1 MTILSTDLV
10 KQFVESTHDET
21 ETKEPSRFY
30 GTASVRPDGIYVILD
45 GSTIPTPVSMATDAQ
60 TGDRVLVEIVNH
72 QARVIQNI
80 NKSNSD
86 IVAGRIE
93 HDETGVF
100 QELRV
105 GKEYVNTLIAS
116 DITADSIVADRAKI
130 EVLETGKA
138 NITDLNAV
146 KADIETLETTK
157 LSAEDADIRYL
168 NVDFSKIDKAWLQ
181 EFYAQ
186 SGIIKDLVIGES
198 TVTGH
203 LVGVTIS
210 GDLIEGNTVKA
221 DKLVIKGEDG
231 LYYKLNIE
239 GGSTVTEQ
247 LTKEMLQNGLDGNN
261 IIANTITAEKIS
273 VKDLIAFDA
282 TIGGFNIGE
291 NSLYSGVKS
300 SIDNTTRGT
309 YMDNQGQI
317 YFGDSNNYLKYYKF
331 ADNDWRLEV
340 AAKNIIFGAS
350 GKDVEEAFEDV
361 QGTIDG
367 VQNNLDNLEIG
378 GKNYVL
384 KTDEFS
390 STKNGITIEY
400 DEYSYHIYGTN
411 TKTDSNYSLYTFVSP
426 IDNVFEPGVVYTV
439 STTAPLPNG
448 VYLGMNTQ
456 DLSGKETQ
464 VASNSYL
471 YGNGSRTSNTFTCK
485 TDINGKFIGFFGIA
499 STCGTIDVTLKIKL
513 EKGNKATDWTPAP
526 EDVDADID
534 NVWEKADNAQISID
548 NLEIGGRNLVTNSVN
563 LSDFKIESSTY
574 TTRTIT
580 DDYCIVNR
588 LVNADSSSSHYGIYK
603 DIPVT
608 AGEEYTVSCT
618 VKEITGRM
626 RLGLGYDASEWT
638 GLGVWDLSVGR
649 FSRTVTAPSSATFI
663 RIYIAGN
670 DGVNG
675 GSVTVSSIKLEKGNK
690 ATDWTPAPEDIDS
703 RTTVLE
709 AASAKEL
716 VRNGFAEFT
725 NDPKLTLGKTTSP
738 WKVVV
743 KNDGIFLQK
752 SSNDVASLSKEMSS
766 EETTL
771 RADNARLANVK
782 FRSANGVGKLGIV
795 AQSNGHVSLKEI

>member
-93 HDETGVF
+93 YDETGVF
-100 QELRV
+100 KELRV

-130 EVLETGKA
+130 EVLEAGKA

-273 VKDLIAFDA
+273 VDDLIAFDA
-282 TIGGFNIGE
+282 TIGGFNIGS
-291 NSLYSGVKS
+291 NSIYSGVKD
-300 SIDNTTRGT
+300 SINNTTRGIYLDT
-309 YMDNQGQI
+309 EGQL
-317 YFGDSNNYLKYYKF
+317 YFGDDTNYIRYYKA
-331 ADNDWRLEV
+331 ADGKYKLAVRAET
-340 AAKNIIFGAS
+340 ITFGTS
-350 GKDVEEAFEDV
+350 GKGIEEAFEELRDEITTLLRIESSR
-361 QGTIDG
+361 GT
-367 VQNNLDNLEIG
+367 VF
-378 GKNYVL
+378 KN
-384 KTDEFS
+384 DQ
-390 STKNGITIEY
+390 
-400 DEYSYHIYGTN
+400 
-411 TKTDSNYSLYTFVSP
+411 
-426 IDNVFEPGVVYTV
+426 V
-439 STTAPLPNG
+439 STVLSAVIYHGTQRITDYETMKSVFGSGAYLQWKWQRLDEESYGIISASDTRFSDNG
-448 VYLGMNTQ
+448 F
-456 DLSGKETQ
+456 K
-464 VASNSYL
+464 
-471 YGNGSRTSNTFTCK
+471 FTL
-485 TDINGKFIGFFGIA
+485 N
-499 STCGTIDVTLKIKL
+499 
-513 EKGNKATDWTPAP
+513 P
-526 EDVDADID
+526 EDVDT
-534 NVWEKADNAQISID
+534 K
-548 NLEIGGRNLVTNSVN
+548 VTFMCE
-563 LSDFKIESSTY
+563 L
-574 TTRTIT
+574 
-580 DDYCIVNR
+580 IV
-588 LVNADSSSSHYGIYK
+588 
-603 DIPVT
+603 
-608 AGEEYTVSCT
+608 
-618 VKEITGRM
+618 
-626 RLGLGYDASEWT
+626 
-638 GLGVWDLSVGR
+638 
-649 FSRTVTAPSSATFI
+649 
-663 RIYIAGN
+663 
-670 DGVNG
+670 
-675 GSVTVSSIKLEKGNK
+675 
-690 ATDWTPAPEDIDS
+690 
-703 RTTVLE
+703 
-709 AASAKEL
+709 
-716 VRNGFAEFT
+716 
-725 NDPKLTLGKTTSP
+725 
-738 WKVVV
+738 
-743 KNDGIFLQK
+743 
-752 SSNDVASLSKEMSS
+752 
-766 EETTL
+766 
-771 RADNARLANVK
+771 
-782 FRSANGVGKLGIV
+782 
-795 AQSNGHVSLKEI
+795 

>member
-1 MTILSTDLV
+1 MPILSTDLV

-105 GKEYVNTLIAS
+105 GKEYVDTLIAS

-130 EVLETGKA
+130 ETLEAGKA
-138 NITDLNAV
+138 NITDLDAV

-291 NSLYSGVKS
+291 NSLYSGAKS
-300 SIDNTTRGT
+300 SINNTTRGIYLDT
-309 YMDNQGQI
+309 EGQM
-317 YFGDSNNYLKYYKF
+317 YFGDDTNYIRYYKA
-331 ADNDWRLEV
+331 ADGKYKLVVSSESV
-340 AAKNIIFGAS
+340 MFGNGIS
-350 GKDVEEAFEDV
+350 IEEAFEELRDEITTLLRIESSR
-361 QGTIDG
+361 GT
-367 VQNNLDNLEIG
+367 VF
-378 GKNYVL
+378 KN
-384 KTDEFS
+384 DQ
-390 STKNGITIEY
+390 
-400 DEYSYHIYGTN
+400 
-411 TKTDSNYSLYTFVSP
+411 
-426 IDNVFEPGVVYTV
+426 V
-439 STTAPLPNG
+439 STVLSVVIYHGTQRITDYATMKSVFGSGAYLQWKWQRLDEESYGIISASDTRFSDNG
-448 VYLGMNTQ
+448 F
-456 DLSGKETQ
+456 K
-464 VASNSYL
+464 
-471 YGNGSRTSNTFTCK
+471 FTL
-485 TDINGKFIGFFGIA
+485 N
-499 STCGTIDVTLKIKL
+499 
-513 EKGNKATDWTPAP
+513 P
-526 EDVDADID
+526 EDVDT
-534 NVWEKADNAQISID
+534 K
-548 NLEIGGRNLVTNSVN
+548 VTFMCE
-563 LSDFKIESSTY
+563 L
-574 TTRTIT
+574 
-580 DDYCIVNR
+580 IV
-588 LVNADSSSSHYGIYK
+588 
-603 DIPVT
+603 
-608 AGEEYTVSCT
+608 
-618 VKEITGRM
+618 
-626 RLGLGYDASEWT
+626 
-638 GLGVWDLSVGR
+638 
-649 FSRTVTAPSSATFI
+649 
-663 RIYIAGN
+663 
-670 DGVNG
+670 
-675 GSVTVSSIKLEKGNK
+675 
-690 ATDWTPAPEDIDS
+690 
-703 RTTVLE
+703 
-709 AASAKEL
+709 
-716 VRNGFAEFT
+716 
-725 NDPKLTLGKTTSP
+725 
-738 WKVVV
+738 
-743 KNDGIFLQK
+743 
-752 SSNDVASLSKEMSS
+752 
-766 EETTL
+766 
-771 RADNARLANVK
+771 
-782 FRSANGVGKLGIV
+782 
-795 AQSNGHVSLKEI
+795 